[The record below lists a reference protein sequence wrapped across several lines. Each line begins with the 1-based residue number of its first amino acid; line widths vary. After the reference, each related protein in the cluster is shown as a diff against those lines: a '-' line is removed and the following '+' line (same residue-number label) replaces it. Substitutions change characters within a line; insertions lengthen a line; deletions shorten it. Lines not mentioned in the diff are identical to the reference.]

1 MKIIGFRCIQRYDS
15 TGEYFIE
22 GVMTELRF
30 DFLNREIL
38 LSQNYFLLQ
47 SCAKF
52 FFSCQKLIFLTKQI

>member
-1 MKIIGFRCIQRYDS
+1 MKIIGFQRCDS

-38 LSQNYFLLQ
+38 LSQNYFLL
-47 SCAKF
+47 
-52 FFSCQKLIFLTKQI
+52 